1 MLEKGNM
8 MGNQN
13 FQNTSRL
20 GFWITTTLVII
31 VTVFLFIF
39 LGAFNVGGYI
49 GNLWLTVGLA
59 LISGSCVA
67 LLHALIP
74 PFPSVQARVKWFGIT
89 TVSITIGWCI
99 VFVLW
104 NFLNRLQFSSTFSS
118 DQLGLAVIDA
128 FVTGAVRGAIVGLVT
143 GLIQGSIQ
151 HLSMRS
157 LFVGNLIS
165 WSIGVGISFAAFVVF
180 ILQIKLF

>member
-1 MLEKGNM
+1 

-13 FQNTSRL
+13 FQNAPRL
-20 GFWITTTLVII
+20 GFWIATTLVITI
-31 VTVFLFIF
+31 TVLPFIF
-39 LGAFNVGGYI
+39 LGAFNVGGHI
-49 GNLWLTVGLA
+49 GGLWLAVGLA
-59 LISGSCVA
+59 LIPGSCVG
-67 LLHALIP
+67 LLDALIP
-74 PFPSVQARVKWFGIT
+74 AFPSVQARVKWFSIT
-89 TVSITIGWCI
+89 TVSVTIGWCI
-99 VFVLW
+99 VFILW
-104 NFLNRLQFSSTFSS
+104 NFLNRLQFSSTFSN

-165 WSIGVGISFAAFVVF
+165 WSIGVGISFAAFIAF
-180 ILQIKLF
+180 ILQIRISF